1 MSKEKSM
8 ILMRQIQFLTS
19 ITRRGSHRPPQE
31 LPPPPDGGPFPPP
44 PPPDRFPMRS
54 GHLLHLLEKESG
66 VSQTH
71 LAEMMDIR
79 PQSLSEMLCRLEG
92 EGLLERRV
100 SESDKRSS
108 QVYITEKGRR
118 VSREMRARH
127 EQFAQEFFSVLTD
140 AEQETLSALLEK
152 VIQSKEPPRA

>member
-8 ILMRQIQFLTS
+8 ILMRQIQFLTA

-54 GHLLHLLEKESG
+54 GHLLHILEKESG
-66 VSQTH
+66 VSQTR

-92 EGLLERRV
+92 EGLLERRI

-108 QVYITEKGRR
+108 QVYITEKGRC
-118 VSREMRARH
+118 VSGEMRARH
-127 EQFAQEFFSVLTD
+127 EQFAQEFFSVLSD

>member
-1 MSKEKSM
+1 
-8 ILMRQIQFLTS
+8 
-19 ITRRGSHRPPQE
+19 
-31 LPPPPDGGPFPPP
+31 
-44 PPPDRFPMRS
+44 MRS

-118 VSREMRARH
+118 VSGEMRARH